1 MDRVAAVKNGIGLRL
16 GRQAAILRR
25 LLARH
30 RGALPPQTV
39 VRVWLELLAG
49 TTTMQGPLVVAVCE
63 ADPGYGLTQ
72 AAREQFGALTPLR
85 VHGSAAKAITEVSER
100 RATVAV
106 LPMPVAGESARAA
119 WWTALLQKDEPR
131 MHVIGQLP
139 LWASRP
145 NGAPLARALVAA
157 AIAPDPSGED
167 RSLLGL
173 ELDRDVS
180 QAHLAGTL
188 TAAGL
193 APEAIILR
201 RDPTTLVAHALVD
214 VAGFVTDDDP
224 RLTRLSAV
232 LRPPVVLG
240 AFAVPIGEHL

>member
-1 MDRVAAVKNGIGLRL
+1 M

-30 RGALPPQTV
+30 KGALPPQTV
-39 VRVWLELLAG
+39 VRIWLELMAG
-49 TTTMQGPLVVAVCE
+49 TTAMQGPLVVAVCE
-63 ADPGYGLTQ
+63 TDPGFGLTQ
-72 AAREQFGALTPLR
+72 AAREQFGALAPLR
-85 VHGSAAKAITEVSER
+85 VHGSAAQAIAEVSDR

-106 LPMPVAGESARAA
+106 LPMPAEGETTRAA
-119 WWTALLQKDEPR
+119 WWTALLQKDDPR
-131 MHVIGQLP
+131 MRVIGRLP

-145 NGAPLARALVAA
+145 DGGPLAQALVAA
-157 AIAPDPSGED
+157 ALAPDPSGED

-180 QAHLAGTL
+180 RARLAGAL
-188 TAAGL
+188 KAAGL
-193 APEAIILR
+193 VPEAIILR
-201 RDPTTLVAHALVD
+201 REPTTPVAHALVD

-224 RLTRLSAV
+224 RLARLGAV

-240 AFAVPIGEHL
+240 AFAVPIGENL